1 MKSFQ
6 KEAKSMREL
15 EKRIDERMDE
25 IEEKLDILLETNES
39 VGEVV
44 DTADTLITE
53 IKPMD
58 TMGRITIPK
67 SFRQILGVVGENVDV
82 EVSLVGDTIV
92 IKKV

>member
-44 DTADTLITE
+44 DTADALITE

>member
-1 MKSFQ
+1 
-6 KEAKSMREL
+6 MREL

-39 VGEVV
+39 VSEVV
-44 DTADTLITE
+44 DTADALITE

>member
-1 MKSFQ
+1 
-6 KEAKSMREL
+6 MREL
-15 EKRIDERMDE
+15 EKKIDERMDE
-25 IEEKLDILLETNES
+25 LEEKLDILLETNES

-44 DTADTLITE
+44 DTADALITE

-67 SFRQILGVVGENVDV
+67 SFRQILGVVGENVEV
-82 EVSLVGDTIV
+82 EVSLVGATIV

>member
-1 MKSFQ
+1 
-6 KEAKSMREL
+6 MREL

-25 IEEKLDILLETNES
+25 LEEKLDILLETNES

-44 DTADTLITE
+44 DTADALITE

-58 TMGRITIPK
+58 IMGRITIPK

>member
-1 MKSFQ
+1 
-6 KEAKSMREL
+6 MREL
-15 EKRIDERMDE
+15 EKKMDARLDGL
-25 IEEKLDILLETNES
+25 EEKIDMILEANES

-44 DTADTLITE
+44 DTADALITE

-58 TMGRITIPK
+58 SMGRITIPK
-67 SFRQILGVVGENVDV
+67 SFRQILGVMGESVDV

>member
-1 MKSFQ
+1 
-6 KEAKSMREL
+6 MREL

-44 DTADTLITE
+44 DTAAALITE

>member
-1 MKSFQ
+1 
-6 KEAKSMREL
+6 MREL
-15 EKRIDERMDE
+15 EKRLDERIDGL
-25 IEEKLDILLETNES
+25 EEKIDMILEVSEN

-44 DTADTLITE
+44 DTADALITE

-58 TMGRITIPK
+58 SMGRITIPK
-67 SFRQILGVVGENVDV
+67 SFRQILGVMGESVDV

>member
-1 MKSFQ
+1 
-6 KEAKSMREL
+6 MREL
-15 EKRIDERMDE
+15 EKRMGERLDGL
-25 IEEKLDILLETNES
+25 EEKIDMILEANEG

-44 DTADTLITE
+44 DTAAALITE

-58 TMGRITIPK
+58 SMGRITIPK
-67 SFRQILGVVGENVDV
+67 SFRQILGVMGESVDV

>member
-1 MKSFQ
+1 
-6 KEAKSMREL
+6 MREL
-15 EKRIDERMDE
+15 EKRLDERIDGL
-25 IEEKLDILLETNES
+25 EEKIDMILEVSES

-44 DTADTLITE
+44 DTADALITE

-58 TMGRITIPK
+58 SMGRITIPK
-67 SFRQILGVVGENVDV
+67 SFRQILGVMGESVDV

>member
-1 MKSFQ
+1 
-6 KEAKSMREL
+6 MREL
-15 EKRIDERMDE
+15 EKKIDERMDE

-44 DTADTLITE
+44 DTADALITE

>member
-1 MKSFQ
+1 
-6 KEAKSMREL
+6 MREL

-25 IEEKLDILLETNES
+25 IEEKLDILLETNEN

-44 DTADTLITE
+44 DTADALITE

>member
-25 IEEKLDILLETNES
+25 IEEKLDILIEANES

-44 DTADTLITE
+44 DTADALITE

-58 TMGRITIPK
+58 SMGRITIPK
-67 SFRQILGVVGENVDV
+67 SFRQILGVMGESVDV
-82 EVSLVGDTIV
+82 EVSLVDNTIV
-92 IKKV
+92 IKKI

>member
-1 MKSFQ
+1 
-6 KEAKSMREL
+6 MREL

-39 VGEVV
+39 VSEVV
-44 DTADTLITE
+44 DTADALITE
-53 IKPMD
+53 IKPLD

>member
-1 MKSFQ
+1 
-6 KEAKSMREL
+6 MREL
-15 EKRIDERMDE
+15 EKKIDERMDE
-25 IEEKLDILLETNES
+25 LEEKLDILLETNES

-44 DTADTLITE
+44 DTADALITE

>member
-1 MKSFQ
+1 
-6 KEAKSMREL
+6 MREL

-44 DTADTLITE
+44 DTADALITE